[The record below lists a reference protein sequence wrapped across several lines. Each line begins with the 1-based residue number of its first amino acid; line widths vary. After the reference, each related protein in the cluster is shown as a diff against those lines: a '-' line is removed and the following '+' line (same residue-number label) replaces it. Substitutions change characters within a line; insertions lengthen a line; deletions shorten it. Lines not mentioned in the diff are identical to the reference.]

1 MKFIDEIEIN
11 VASGKGGRGMVSF
24 HSDHGRAKLGA
35 DGGDGGFGGSVYLV
49 GNPQLNTLSGLN
61 YHHEYRAEDGAK
73 GGSSNKTGRS
83 GNDLEIPVPLGTIAY
98 NRADNSVVAEV
109 TEAKQRII
117 IAKGGKRG
125 IGNARFLSPWHQAP
139 EEFTPGGD
147 SQEIE
152 IKLELKLMADVGF
165 AGLPNAGKS
174 SLLSVLSAAR
184 PKIADYP
191 FTTLI
196 PHLGV
201 VQVDDAHSGTWGA
214 SFVAADIPGLIAGAA
229 QGRGL
234 GHAFLR
240 HIERTKALAFVLDA
254 SEWAE
259 MEPKDA
265 FKLLQNELKSFDA
278 SMMEKQ
284 FCIILSKVDA
294 IQSADSLKKF
304 ISYFKRKKLTVV
316 PVSSLTGAGID
327 ELKRVLFD
335 MCVRADELSPRA
347 PTKSRLADA
356 SAALEHSF
364 QDYTLVSAAE
374 PLPL

>member
-1 MKFIDEIEIN
+1 M
-11 VASGKGGRGMVSF
+11 
-24 HSDHGRAKLGA
+24 
-35 DGGDGGFGGSVYLV
+35 
-49 GNPQLNTLSGLN
+49 
-61 YHHEYRAEDGAK
+61 
-73 GGSSNKTGRS
+73 
-83 GNDLEIPVPLGTIAY
+83 
-98 NRADNSVVAEV
+98 
-109 TEAKQRII
+109 
-117 IAKGGKRG
+117 
-125 IGNARFLSPWHQAP
+125 
-139 EEFTPGGD
+139 
-147 SQEIE
+147 
-152 IKLELKLMADVGF
+152 
-165 AGLPNAGKS
+165 
-174 SLLSVLSAAR
+174 
-184 PKIADYP
+184 
-191 FTTLI
+191 
-196 PHLGV
+196 

-316 PVSSLTGAGID
+316 PVSSLTRAGID